1 MGWSLSL
8 QEWPLGQ
15 DPRCPGC
22 VFHYSPHCYPRAPRA
37 HARAHT
43 PGYSSRRRVSPCGP
57 PPLSTSVG
65 VTVTSSSDGNV
76 RRLRVRSRWV
86 SGGRCAP
93 GGLLRRVGE
102 IPTTGLPL
110 KAARPLGRWRRWRVL
125 VCDPFPLGGFA
136 LVMSP
141 ETAAAVVACLLCVGF
156 LFGEETEPRR
166 LRRWVSSAGEM
177 RFARS
182 EPSRVYCSLLLHCGS
197 SLRYTHAAHRA
208 RCGRTLFGVRT
219 SHAAADGYSVDKG
232 R

>member
-1 MGWSLSL
+1 MRFQPATNTQHACSSLHHTRPRGSHAAPLLPRNPLHGRGRKVTGLRPSHTSQAENVGWSLSL

-166 LRRWVSSAGEM
+166 R
-177 RFARS
+177 ARS
-182 EPSRVYCSLLLHCGS
+182 G
-197 SLRYTHAAHRA
+197 
-208 RCGRTLFGVRT
+208 
-219 SHAAADGYSVDKG
+219 
-232 R
+232 

>member
-1 MGWSLSL
+1 MRKPATHHSTTPLSTTLALGGSHTAPLPPRNPLHGRGRKVTGLRPSHTSQAENVGWSLSL

-110 KAARPLGRWRRWRVL
+110 IRRKARKGVGDS
-125 VCDPFPLGGFA
+125 VGSCVFPFLS
-136 LVMSP
+136 M
-141 ETAAAVVACLLCVGF
+141 
-156 LFGEETEPRR
+156 
-166 LRRWVSSAGEM
+166 M
-177 RFARS
+177 D
-182 EPSRVYCSLLLHCGS
+182 LLL
-197 SLRYTHAAHRA
+197 LLLVTHKSN
-208 RCGRTLFGVRT
+208 VT
-219 SHAAADGYSVDKG
+219 SFKPEIL
-232 R
+232 